1 MYVEG
6 APVLRNN
13 TNMQGIQYVS
23 PTQQIAIGCG
33 QWAGNMSTGFLG
45 SIGEIRIVGVPLTS
59 DKWLTARAT

>member
-1 MYVEG
+1 
-6 APVLRNN
+6 
-13 TNMQGIQYVS
+13 MQGIQYVS

-59 DKWLTARAT
+59 DKWLTVRAT